1 MKKESRGS
9 SNRPI
14 IPGGS
19 TLLSTEVGSLVKR
32 NAPVRNS
39 TIGQQNWK
47 PGGSNTT
54 QKVVV
59 KRVNII

>member
-1 MKKESRGS
+1 MKKESRG

-19 TLLSTEVGSLVKR
+19 TLLSTEVGSLIKK

-39 TIGQQNWK
+39 VIAQQTWK
-47 PGGSNTT
+47 PGGSKTT
-54 QKVVV
+54 QKIVV